1 MLKILLLSALIGISL
16 AAYAADP
23 DSSLSKPADSLCA
36 DAFLLPK
43 AEQYGLH
50 PGEINRPELLLLFE
64 QWRGTPYRYGG
75 HTERGIDCSGFVNV
89 LLGRVYATAI
99 PGGSASIYNQTQR
112 ISREELQE
120 GDLVF
125 FKIRK
130 NRVSHVGMYLSN
142 GKFMHATVHGGVMIS
157 DLSEAYYRRYYFG
170 AGRIAQQGAI
180 SDF

>member
-1 MLKILLLSALIGISL
+1 MLKILLLSALICISL
-16 AAYAADP
+16 KTHATAP
-23 DSSLSKPADSLCA
+23 DSSLTRPLDSLCS

-43 AEQYGLH
+43 AAQYGLH

-64 QWRGTPYRYGG
+64 QWRATPYRYGG
-75 HTERGIDCSGFVNV
+75 RNEKGIDCSGFVNV
-89 LLGRVYATAI
+89 LLSHVYETTI
-99 PGGSASIYNQTQR
+99 PGGSVSIYNQTRR

-157 DLSEAYYRRYYFG
+157 DLDEAYYRRYYFG
-170 AGRIAQQGAI
+170 AGR
-180 SDF
+180 F

>member
-1 MLKILLLSALIGISL
+1 MYKKLLLITLVCFSFGAR
-16 AAYAADP
+16 AADP
-23 DSSLSKPADSLCA
+23 DSSLFKPADSLCI

-43 AEQYGLH
+43 AAQYGLH

-64 QWRGTPYRYGG
+64 QWRATPYRYGG
-75 HTERGIDCSGFVNV
+75 RTEKGIDCSGFVNV
-89 LLGRVYATAI
+89 LLNKVYKTTI
-99 PGGSASIYNQTQR
+99 PGGSVSIFNETQR

-157 DLSEAYYRRYYFG
+157 DLDEAYYRRYFFG
-170 AGRIAQQGAI
+170 AGRVFQN
-180 SDF
+180 